1 MGTNGS
7 VSAKP
12 WSGSAPSIHAGHKV
26 TCMSRPCGTL
36 NVRCR
41 KVCVALNARQ
51 FDGVQQMAVFIIAAA
66 AALGEVVN
74 AQMLASLVARVRRKE
89 NT

>member
-1 MGTNGS
+1 
-7 VSAKP
+7 
-12 WSGSAPSIHAGHKV
+12 
-26 TCMSRPCGTL
+26 
-36 NVRCR
+36 
-41 KVCVALNARQ
+41 
-51 FDGVQQMAVFIIAAA
+51 MAVFIIAAA